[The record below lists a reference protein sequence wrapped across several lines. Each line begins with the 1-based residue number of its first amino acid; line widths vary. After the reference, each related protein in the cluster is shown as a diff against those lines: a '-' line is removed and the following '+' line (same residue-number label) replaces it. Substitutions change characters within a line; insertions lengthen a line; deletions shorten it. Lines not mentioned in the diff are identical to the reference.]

1 MNAHNTYPVHGFI
14 GEYGNEGYFTRT
26 IPFFRTPEGLIFTN
40 DSTKPEPDV
49 GNVEPGEERF
59 IFTVETQAE
68 GNLHNTVIL
77 TGTEFLNKLALLGIT
92 NNISSWNKD
101 DPFIWTVSTI
111 ESYEQQQK
119 AFKENAV
126 TWLTNHLRTHTSPVE
141 ETVEAAIS
149 IIHSSESMNRDDFI
163 LTGFAQKRM
172 GDDRGYKMN
181 AIIASATFADAP
193 FSSEKDYFKHVE
205 RFEKTFK

>member
-1 MNAHNTYPVHGFI
+1 MNAKNTYPVHGFI

-26 IPFFRTPEGLIFTN
+26 IPFFRTSEGLIFTN
-40 DSTKPEPDV
+40 DSTKPEPEV

-59 IFTVETQAE
+59 IFTVEAKAE
-68 GNLHNTVIL
+68 GTLRDTVIL
-77 TGTEFLNKLALLGIT
+77 TGTEFLNKLALLNIS

-101 DPFIWTVSTI
+101 DPFIWTVSSV
-111 ESYEQQQK
+111 EAYEKQQK
-119 AFKENAV
+119 TFKEHAV
-126 TWLTNHLRTHTSPVE
+126 TWLTNHLRTHKLPVE

-172 GDDRGYKMN
+172 GDERGYRMN
-181 AIIASATFADAP
+181 AIIASATFTEAP
-193 FSSEKDYFKHVE
+193 FSSERDYFKHVE
-205 RFEKTFK
+205 KLEKTFK